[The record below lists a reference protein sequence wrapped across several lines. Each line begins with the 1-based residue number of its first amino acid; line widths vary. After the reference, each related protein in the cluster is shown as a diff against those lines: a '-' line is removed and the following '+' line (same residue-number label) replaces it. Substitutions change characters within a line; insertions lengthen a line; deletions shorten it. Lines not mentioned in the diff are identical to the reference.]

1 MIPPQSV
8 GVQCATG
15 EVWRNNSR
23 KNEVAGPG
31 QKRRSAADV
40 SGGDGKAQCGKEQYS
55 CMFMCILYMCACL
68 YDYMYFVCIY
78 VHVCIRLYMC
88 IYVFWGRI
96 AVYHSDYP
104 ATLHSF
110 SSEVFQD
117 CDTRGRLI
125 NPAKCGEGKTWGS
138 LTANSRES
146 RLNLRGE
153 GTF

>member
-1 MIPPQSV
+1 MLL
-8 GVQCATG
+8 GKCG
-15 EVWRNNSR
+15 EITPERMKWLGQGRNDAQLQMCLVVMV
-23 KNEVAGPG
+23 KP
-31 QKRRSAADV
+31 SAVKSNIA
-40 SGGDGKAQCGKEQYS
+40 

-68 YDYMYFVCIY
+68 YDYMYSVCIY
-78 VHVCIRLYMC
+78 MHVCIRLYMC

-96 AVYHSDYP
+96 AVYHSGYP